1 MTMHLARGLST
12 LNTKQRKPKK
22 LTVADRERLEVDW
35 RQYNKDM
42 RRKHMHSCQ
51 FDSFDDYVAFRQG
64 TYKPKTTKTEF
75 REWKPAPSNHRE
87 TPHIPSLNESGMG
100 VCAKPERKVYTG
112 TLIKGIAT
120 MHKSNAVPVINDE
133 QAKDIAQMRRN

>member
-22 LTVADRERLEVDW
+22 LTVAEQEQLEADW

-42 RRKHMHSCQ
+42 RRRHMHSCQ
-51 FDSFDDYVAFRQG
+51 FDSFDNYVAFRNG
-64 TYKPKTTKTEF
+64 TYKPKTTKVEF

-87 TPHIPSLNESGMG
+87 TPHIPSLNESGTG
-100 VCAKPERKVYTG
+100 VCAKLERKVYTG
-112 TLIKGIAT
+112 TLIKGIAQT
-120 MHKSNAVPVINDE
+120 HKSNAVPVISNE
-133 QAKDIAQMRRN
+133 EIIDIRHMRR